1 MKIYLALSPDKGVH
15 LSSFEKGKFYLMI
28 KSTIALF
35 LAFYFLV
42 GSTILPLGDF
52 SLMGD
57 LSGMYKS
64 YCQITAEKPDIFD
77 FIGDYV
83 MGGKYIFGHNKHD
96 APLKSDGSSQYQ
108 HQATS
113 FLYYNVS
120 RYQIHQTQEILIAK
134 PIEKDDLLFSFN
146 YTSKSLRPPI
156 VG

>member
-1 MKIYLALSPDKGVH
+1 
-15 LSSFEKGKFYLMI
+15 MI
-28 KSTIALF
+28 KSSIALF

-64 YCQITAEKPDIFD
+64 YCKITAEKPDIFD

-113 FLYYNVS
+113 FLYYSVS
-120 RYQIHQTQEILIAK
+120 RYQINQTQEILITKPKAK
-134 PIEKDDLLFSFN
+134 DALLLISD
-146 YTSKSLRPPI
+146 YKSKSLRPPI
-156 VG
+156 VV